1 MNWSFYGEKSLN
13 ACQNQWFFRNIFAN
27 ALSTKVPLRREAFLL
42 SKLQTIYSWRG
53 SLVDQVISDYIIPRL
68 NTEWIINESEILD
81 VARDLFDKQFKF
93 ASDEGFREPGMGV
106 TKTGDKFAALFEIE
120 YKIKISDE
128 TLQKAWSDVETAL
141 KNFIEMPLLLNKLRS
156 SRRLIAQ
163 RTLDFPVLSAK
174 ARSKP
179 DLLAFY
185 RIEPP
190 SIFDWKVHKFGVND
204 YRQQLATY
212 ALALERCKK
221 YKDINDY
228 RGKWL
233 ATDYKLYEVQLLTKT
248 IREYQLTENDIDNL
262 EDQIV
267 RSYSQMKLISSGQEK
282 NKYNFERLKT
292 ARYSE
297 TCETCPFQK
306 ICKEV
311 ICEKELKQPTFL
323 Y

>member
-1 MNWSFYGEKSLN
+1 MNWSFWGEKSLM
-13 ACQNQWFFRNIFAN
+13 ACQHQWLFRNVFAN

-42 SKLQTIYSWRG
+42 SKLQNVYSWRG

-68 NTEWIINESEILD
+68 TTDWIINESEILD
-81 VARDLFDKQFKF
+81 VARDLFDKQFEF
-93 ASDEGFREPGMGV
+93 ALDEGLREPGMSV
-106 TKTGDKFAALFEIE
+106 TKTGEKFAALFEIE
-120 YKIKISDE
+120 YNIEISDE
-128 TLQKAWSDVETAL
+128 TLKQAWADVETSI
-141 KNFIEMPLLLNKLRS
+141 KNFIDMPLLINKLHS
-156 SRRLIAQ
+156 SRKLVAQ

-174 ARSKP
+174 ARAKP
-179 DLLAFY
+179 DLMAFY

-190 SIFDWKVHKFGVND
+190 AIFDWKVHTFGVND
-204 YRQQLATY
+204 YREQLATY

-248 IREYQLTENDIDNL
+248 IREYQLTEDDIDNL
-262 EDQIV
+262 EDRIV
-267 RSYSQMKLISSGQEK
+267 RTYRQMRLISSEQEK
-282 NKYNFERLKT
+282 NNYKFEYLKT
-292 ARYSE
+292 ARYAE

-306 ICKEV
+306 ICNEV